1 MSRLIAVSK
10 LTDVARAAGVSN
22 ATASRALNGGKNVS
36 DDARKRIMAAAQELS
51 YSPNRAAQSLKG
63 RASGMIGMIVPTI
76 SDDFFA
82 NCARAVEGVA
92 RDHGALLVVL
102 SAHDRSNLFV
112 GGLQQLLLH
121 NIDGIILGFSQ
132 YLSTELIA
140 ELSNIRVPVVGI
152 DAPLTRAGLPS
163 VLCEN
168 FQGALLATEHLIAH
182 GYQTIVSLQ
191 VKPNLYTIRERH
203 QGYRAAMQKAGRE
216 PVHDVITDRA
226 SALQFLEKHLSG
238 AGPLAVF
245 ASNNLAAQLLYGAAR
260 LMKLT
265 IPRQL
270 AIIAFDDFD
279 LADTLTPPMSV
290 VRQPVQEI
298 GRAAA
303 KLLFQQIP
311 YENNQTRQG
320 IALETSLAPQL
331 ILRQSC
337 GCNDPEE
344 KLTAELAVS
353 NK

>member
-1 MSRLIAVSK
+1 MARLSAVSK

-22 ATASRALNGGKNVS
+22 ATASRALNGGKHVS
-36 DDARKRIMAAAQELS
+36 DEARNRIVAVARELN

-112 GGLQQLLLH
+112 GGLRQLMLH
-121 NIDGIILGFSQ
+121 NIDGIILGLSQ
-132 YLSTELIA
+132 YLTAELID
-140 ELSNIRVPVVGI
+140 ELRDLRVPVVGI
-152 DAPLTRAGLPS
+152 DAPLTKAGLRS
-163 VLCEN
+163 VVCEN
-168 FQGALLATEHLIAH
+168 YHGAYLATEHLLSH
-182 GYQTIVSLQ
+182 GYETVISLQ

-203 QGYRAAMQKAGRE
+203 KGYKAAMQKAGRE
-216 PVHDVITDRA
+216 CIHEVITDRK
-226 SALQFLEKHLSG
+226 SALQFLEKYLPG
-238 AGPLAVF
+238 ATPIAVF
-245 ASNNLAAQLLYGAAR
+245 ASNNLSAQLLYGAAR
-260 LMKLT
+260 LMKLS
-265 IPRQL
+265 IPKQL
-270 AIIAFDDFD
+270 SIIAFDDFD

-303 KLLFQQIP
+303 RLLFQQIP
-311 YENNQTRQG
+311 YDAFQTTDYN
-320 IALETSLAPQL
+320 ALEISLAPQL

-337 GCNDPEE
+337 GC
-344 KLTAELAVS
+344 KGVAGG
-353 NK
+353 K